1 MLPVEIDGEPI
12 LLLYPRGGDITA
24 IQGHCPHQQILL
36 AGGDFDGERHLTC
49 SAHRWQFD
57 VVAGKGI
64 NPDNTLLATYPVK
77 VENNEIYVNAENVVP
92 NYSGI

>member
-1 MLPVEIDGEPI
+1 MLPVEIDGEAI

-24 IQGHCPHQQILL
+24 IQGHCPHQQFLL
-36 AGGDFDGERHLTC
+36 ADGDFDGERHLVC

-64 NPDNTLLATYPVK
+64 NPDNAFLATYLVK
-77 VENNEIYVNAENVVP
+77 VENDEIYVETEDIEP
-92 NYSGI
+92 N